1 MKKQQYIKPQASVI
15 IIQNTLLTEA
25 SPNKYSGGD
34 SVKFNRGTMG
44 DGDGTDAASRD
55 GGWDEW

>member
-15 IIQNTLLTEA
+15 IIQNTLLTDA
-25 SPNKYSGGD
+25 SPNRYNGGNTIKFDPD
-34 SVKFNRGTMG
+34 SMEGG
-44 DGDGTDAASRD
+44 EGTDAASRD